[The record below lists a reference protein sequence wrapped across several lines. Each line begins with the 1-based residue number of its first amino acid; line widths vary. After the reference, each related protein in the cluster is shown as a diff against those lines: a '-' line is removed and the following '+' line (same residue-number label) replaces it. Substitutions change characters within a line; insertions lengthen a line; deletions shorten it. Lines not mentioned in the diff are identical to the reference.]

1 MSSSDTED
9 EDVQVVEPPTSSAP
23 PLRGPNPSSS
33 SLGEPVEQQLKR
45 MISDMQRA
53 NRLEP
58 TMARQV
64 DALGVDTVVS
74 HFAAMA
80 PFVEKVREMYAQ
92 LPPVY
97 RSVPAPH
104 ARAAAPGPA
113 PAASTYAR
121 PALPWGAGAPPTA
134 ALNPQQLAH
143 QQAVQAMLQ
152 ARSQRNTAKSARNW
166 ERKREKKEA
175 ERIKRQAG
183 LNGGTQGL
191 YVSPYLQQHQ
201 LAVQAAQAQAEA
213 SRTAAARENAEM
225 NAEDV
230 IAEEDEEEMDQV
242 NLYAQY
248 RPAKVREG
256 ENHPDPIV
264 ESQSLAGVTPPD
276 VTYKHHLSAEVK
288 AKKLSNAQLE
298 TVLYSMMR
306 FNQELPSGERAG
318 FFLGDGAG
326 VGKGRQ
332 IAAIIKEFWATGGRR
347 VLWVSTSRD
356 LAYDARRDLDDIG
369 CSNVAVH
376 PKNKDSPPTG
386 NLDKHYKD
394 GVLFITYSLLTVK
407 GKSPAGGGRGRG
419 KKKGRQHSDEDF
431 EAEEPDPF
439 KPAKGPGSRQANR
452 AMSAARKEADRQ
464 QRIDSLSA
472 QGSRLNQIKEWLQGP
487 KRKGEDALIIFDECH
502 RAKNLLD
509 ANGGCTMTGLAVD
522 ILQTL
527 LPKARVL
534 YSSATGA
541 SEPQNMMYMRRVGS
555 YGFADMKEM
564 ITSLNKSGLGGVE
577 MFAMGL
583 KATGAYLCR
592 TLSYR
597 DAEFRLETIDIDP
610 AFKILYDRSTQFW
623 SLLLSV
629 LRNLPR
635 GENGGRDPRKGLF
648 WAAHQ
653 RFYKGLLIA
662 AKVNPC
668 VKFCRQALQDGM
680 CVVIGMQSTGEANMS
695 AARDLEGDEGHDDL
709 VSAPKMVLHG
719 FITKHLFKGFGELS
733 NASLDRL
740 LAQVYTAVCEWRGL
754 KPAAEEAVVE
764 LKSRARRQAR
774 EEKARKALEE
784 KRRRQ
789 EEAEEAEEA
798 RREAAAKAN
807 KDRGGASTSATLSP
821 AAKSAGAAAL
831 ARASGSSA
839 RGSSG
844 GSSAAKEGSDDDDGI
859 EVVEERDLEQALQAR
874 QQAARLAG
882 NFIDLTRCDMD
893 DEKVAANMA
902 ALEAEE
908 LAEAEAKEAAKVKEQ
923 EQEYVVALDKA
934 KAVLASL
941 QEAEAQK
948 PASGKGGPSEEALED
963 SDAMDKQN
971 EPLANGN
978 KASGHKRVRCAAAL
992 ADSDN
997 EEGAEE
1003 EGSKRARGAN
1013 GQAAVVPV
1021 KIKPDP
1027 ESAGMH
1033 RAADEDGDDDL
1044 TEISEE
1050 EDNKG
1055 GPNSKRKLSDDV
1067 VVISDSSDGKSGGAS
1082 EGSEDENEE
1091 EVVLPTRSS
1100 RRQAAQNASCRAPS
1114 GPPNA
1119 QILAGGARG
1128 IQAAKEAVKAAE
1140 RALARFRHE
1149 VEKARNGRAKR
1160 EADKKAAAERQRK
1173 QQQQAAAWKNLEEVT
1188 SSLPSY
1194 QMSVLNKPL
1203 PQKGKKQAT
1212 GGRGSRRASRLDDED
1227 DTGDEDDLMSED
1239 DDLADGL
1246 GLEDDED
1253 RADPLV
1259 HQLPPQLRRV
1269 RKLLLRL
1276 LDAMELPPNP
1286 LDQLTELLGGESMVA
1301 EMTGRK
1307 GMMVRGA
1314 DGKVAY
1320 KQRREEDAA
1329 KMVNLRE
1336 KEDFMSGRKLVA
1348 VISEAASTGI
1358 SLQADRRVSNQ
1369 RRRFHITLELPWS
1382 ADRAIQQFG
1391 RSHRSNQSSA
1401 PVYCLMVS
1409 NCGGEYRFAGAVAKR
1424 LASLGALLQGDQRAM
1439 GAAANLKAYDIDT
1452 SEAGDAL
1459 KRVYEDICGR
1469 GTPMPGVEVG
1479 NLPDEYFSSA
1489 EIAAAGGLVENIA
1502 AYRRRD
1508 EYYTAMQRALLSV
1521 DLVSKGGLMPGTCE
1535 FDPKTCRDVPRFLNR
1550 MLGLQIHEQQLLFE
1564 YFAST
1569 LQAVIRKAKSE
1580 GVYQEGM
1587 TVLRNVPVYVDKRL
1601 EIHRDLVTDASTHY
1615 VKLRVDDGLTWEAAK
1630 ERRDAVRDE
1639 LISKEAPP
1647 EQLKRNGFYIARND
1661 WKALHMPHILL
1672 CTEIAK
1678 AFSDSRLTKYRA
1690 QRPYQSQSVVLPEH
1704 DLLERYRPLRN
1715 DEEAEHLWKKW
1726 FTTMATSCLHGP
1738 NCNIRKGGGHCYSG
1752 SRIYFKHMVY
1762 GALLPVLHQ
1771 LFKVHETSGYGRSS
1785 SGKKPPPHALRCN
1798 LIVPPEEQQPSPGQ
1812 LRGQQHENQQET
1824 LDLTHEEE
1832 DDEGSAEGANASSPS
1847 AHGRRDGAGP
1857 SSTVANP
1864 QEPHTRLMVGFEM
1877 FERDVD
1883 LLLTSL
1889 EIQPN
1894 N

>member
-1 MSSSDTED
+1 MKRASNGTWKPSNSYFEEEPDPAQAEPTAKELEFSRMLGD
-9 EDVQVVEPPTSSAP
+9 LLREGKLDPYFKTLVQRLGLPTVVRSCASAFFNKICMQHSQLPEAAKTSAP
-23 PLRGPNPSSS
+23 ATF
-33 SLGEPVEQQLKR
+33 
-45 MISDMQRA
+45 A
-53 NRLEP
+53 N
-58 TMARQV
+58 
-64 DALGVDTVVS
+64 
-74 HFAAMA
+74 
-80 PFVEKVREMYAQ
+80 
-92 LPPVY
+92 
-97 RSVPAPH
+97 
-104 ARAAAPGPA
+104 
-113 PAASTYAR
+113 
-121 PALPWGAGAPPTA
+121 GAPM
-134 ALNPQQLAH
+134 NGYDEIRQEQIR
-143 QQAVQAMLQ
+143 Q
-152 ARSQRNTAKSARNW
+152 ARL
-166 ERKREKKEA
+166 RE
-175 ERIKRQAG
+175 
-183 LNGGTQGL
+183 
-191 YVSPYLQQHQ
+191 QQHQ
-201 LAVQAAQAQAEA
+201 DELAKE
-213 SRTAAARENAEM
+213 
-225 NAEDV
+225 EDV
-230 IAEEDEEEMDQV
+230 ISEEDEEEMDQA

-583 KATGAYLCR
+583 KAMGAYLCR

-610 AFKILYDRSTQFW
+610 AFKILYDRSTQYW

-629 LRNLPR
+629 LNCLPKPM
-635 GENGGRDPRKGLF
+635 GGRDMRKGLF

-668 VKFCRQALQDGM
+668 VKLCKQALQDGM

>member
-1 MSSSDTED
+1 MKRASNGTWKPSNSYFEEEPDPAQAEPTAKELEFSRMLGD
-9 EDVQVVEPPTSSAP
+9 LLREGKLDPYFKTLVQRLGLPTVVRSCASAFFNKICMQHSQLPEAAKTSAP
-23 PLRGPNPSSS
+23 ATF
-33 SLGEPVEQQLKR
+33 
-45 MISDMQRA
+45 A
-53 NRLEP
+53 N
-58 TMARQV
+58 
-64 DALGVDTVVS
+64 
-74 HFAAMA
+74 
-80 PFVEKVREMYAQ
+80 
-92 LPPVY
+92 
-97 RSVPAPH
+97 
-104 ARAAAPGPA
+104 
-113 PAASTYAR
+113 
-121 PALPWGAGAPPTA
+121 GAPM
-134 ALNPQQLAH
+134 NGYDEIRQEQIR
-143 QQAVQAMLQ
+143 Q
-152 ARSQRNTAKSARNW
+152 ARL
-166 ERKREKKEA
+166 RE
-175 ERIKRQAG
+175 
-183 LNGGTQGL
+183 
-191 YVSPYLQQHQ
+191 QQHQ
-201 LAVQAAQAQAEA
+201 DELAKE
-213 SRTAAARENAEM
+213 
-225 NAEDV
+225 EDV
-230 IAEEDEEEMDQV
+230 ISEEDEEEMDQA

-583 KATGAYLCR
+583 KAMGAYLCR

-610 AFKILYDRSTQFW
+610 AFKILYDRSTQYW

-629 LRNLPR
+629 LNCLPKPM
-635 GENGGRDPRKGLF
+635 GGRDMRKGLF

-668 VKFCRQALQDGM
+668 VKLCKQALQDGM

-1358 SLQADRRVSNQ
+1358 SLQADRRVPNQ

-1401 PVYCLMVS
+1401 PIYCLMVS

-1439 GAAANLKAYDIDT
+1439 GAAANLKSYDIDT
-1452 SEAGDAL
+1452 PEAGNAL
-1459 KRVYEDICGR
+1459 KRVYEDICLST

-1479 NLPDEYFSSA
+1479 NLPDDYFTSA
-1489 EIAAAGGLVENIA
+1489 EIAAAGGLVENIDPD
-1502 AYRRRD
+1502 RRRA
-1508 EYYTAMQRALLSV
+1508 EYFKAMRNAMASV
-1521 DLVSKGGLMPGTCE
+1521 GLVNLRGSFGGAD
-1535 FDPKTCRDVPRFLNR
+1535 FDPKICKDVPRFLNR
-1550 MLGLQIHEQQLLFE
+1550 MLGLPLDEQQLLFE
-1564 YFAST
+1564 YFAAN
-1569 LQAVIRKAKSE
+1569 LQAHIRKAKSE
-1580 GVYQEGM
+1580 GKFQEGM
-1587 TVLRNVPVYVDKRL
+1587 TVLRNIPVYVDKQVEL
-1601 EIHRDLVTDASTHY
+1601 HRDLLTDASTHY

>member
-1 MSSSDTED
+1 MKRASNGTWKPSNSYFEEEPDPAQAEPTAKELEFSRMLGD
-9 EDVQVVEPPTSSAP
+9 LLREGKLDPYFKTLVQRLGLPTVVRSCASAFFNKICMQHSQLPEAAKTSAP
-23 PLRGPNPSSS
+23 ATF
-33 SLGEPVEQQLKR
+33 
-45 MISDMQRA
+45 A
-53 NRLEP
+53 N
-58 TMARQV
+58 
-64 DALGVDTVVS
+64 
-74 HFAAMA
+74 
-80 PFVEKVREMYAQ
+80 
-92 LPPVY
+92 
-97 RSVPAPH
+97 
-104 ARAAAPGPA
+104 
-113 PAASTYAR
+113 
-121 PALPWGAGAPPTA
+121 GAPM
-134 ALNPQQLAH
+134 NGYDEIRQEQIR
-143 QQAVQAMLQ
+143 Q
-152 ARSQRNTAKSARNW
+152 ARL
-166 ERKREKKEA
+166 RE
-175 ERIKRQAG
+175 
-183 LNGGTQGL
+183 
-191 YVSPYLQQHQ
+191 QQHQ
-201 LAVQAAQAQAEA
+201 DELAKE
-213 SRTAAARENAEM
+213 
-225 NAEDV
+225 EDV
-230 IAEEDEEEMDQV
+230 ISEEDEEEMDQA

-1358 SLQADRRVSNQ
+1358 SLQADRRVPNQ

-1401 PVYCLMVS
+1401 PIYCLMVS

-1439 GAAANLKAYDIDT
+1439 GAAANLKSYDIDT
-1452 SEAGDAL
+1452 PEAGNAL
-1459 KRVYEDICGR
+1459 KRVYEDICLST

-1479 NLPDEYFSSA
+1479 NLPDDYFTSA
-1489 EIAAAGGLVENIA
+1489 EIAAAGGLVENIDPD
-1502 AYRRRD
+1502 RRRA
-1508 EYYTAMQRALLSV
+1508 EYFKAMRNAMASV
-1521 DLVSKGGLMPGTCE
+1521 GLVNLRGSFGGAD
-1535 FDPKTCRDVPRFLNR
+1535 FDPKICKDVPRFLNR
-1550 MLGLQIHEQQLLFE
+1550 MLGLPLDEQQLLFE
-1564 YFAST
+1564 YFAAN
-1569 LQAVIRKAKSE
+1569 LQAHIRKAKSE
-1580 GVYQEGM
+1580 GKFQEGM
-1587 TVLRNVPVYVDKRL
+1587 TVLRNIPVYVDKQVEL
-1601 EIHRDLVTDASTHY
+1601 HRDLLTDASTHY